1 MPSPLGFQFI
11 LVPPVRQLPALQWC
25 EGCATPDIMS
35 LAPPSDVLFG
45 PEEQHRA
52 SGEADVVPP
61 MVRGNGKV
69 NDSLAV
75 RQLPGGD
82 LK

>member
-1 MPSPLGFQFI
+1 
-11 LVPPVRQLPALQWC
+11 
-25 EGCATPDIMS
+25 MS

-75 RQLPGGD
+75 RQLPGRD
-82 LK
+82 LE